1 MIHLHLRRSGRA
13 LTYCGS
19 LLGLLAG
26 APALVMGQTQTQ
38 SVPDNARSLA
48 PVTVTANPLGAA
60 DQIAPVTSLQGAE
73 LLLRSQSTLGQTLD
87 GLPGL
92 SSTYFGPNASR
103 PTIRGLDGDRIRIL
117 NNGGAT
123 LDVSGL
129 SFDHAVSVD
138 PLVTERIEVLRGPGS
153 LLYGGSAVG
162 GVVNL
167 IDNRIPREPLFDAKG
182 GVSGRTDAALATG
195 NREQSGAA
203 VLEAGNNRYALHADV
218 MSRNTQDVSVPVSL
232 ECTRGG
238 LSTFSRRICNS
249 ASQTWGG
256 SLGGSLFFDHGY
268 VGASISTFA
277 SSYGTVAE
285 DEVLIDMKSNK
296 LTVEGERR
304 NLGGL
309 LQSVK
314 AQISRT
320 EYKHTENDAGV
331 AKTVFR
337 TTGNDVRLQAS
348 HRPLVLMGGALSGVV
363 GLQLENHD
371 FSADGSEA
379 FAPFSRTNQ
388 QAAFAY
394 EELARRWGKLSFGAR
409 VESVRVESFGNPT
422 VPGFTEGVRNFNPAS
437 YALGALWKL
446 SPDWQATSN
455 LSSNQRAPR
464 DYELFANGDH
474 VATNTKEVGDAN
486 LGLERSTNL
495 DVGLDW
501 KRGANRASVQVFNHQ
516 FSNFIGLELTDNAT
530 TPPTY
535 NYTQVQ
541 ARFTGLETSATMRLL
556 EGAQRLDLALRGDM
570 VRADNTTTGQPLPR
584 IAPMRLGATL
594 IWSQGAWS
602 ARLGVDQLAA
612 QDRVP
617 DGQLATAGYT
627 LWNAAATY
635 RMKASRSNLLWYA
648 RVTNIGNTLAYSSSS
663 ILTQTAPGK
672 APLPGQNLKVGLQ
685 VSF

>member
-1 MIHLHLRRSGRA
+1 MIYFQLRRSRRVA
-13 LTYCGS
+13 TVFAP
-19 LLGLLAG
+19 LLGLLALV
-26 APALVMGQTQTQ
+26 PAMGQTQTQ
-38 SVPDNARSLA
+38 TRSIPDTARSLA
-48 PVTVTANPLGAA
+48 PVTVTANPLGASE
-60 DQIAPVTSLQGAE
+60 QIAPVTSLEGTE

-103 PTIRGLDGDRIRIL
+103 PMIRGLDGDRIRIL

-238 LSTFSRRICNS
+238 LSSFSRRICNS
-249 ASQTWGG
+249 ASETWGG

-277 SSYGTVAE
+277 SRYGTVAE

-296 LTVEGERR
+296 LTLEGERR

-320 EYKHTENDAGV
+320 EYNHTENDAGV

-348 HRPLVLMGGALSGVV
+348 HQPLMLMGGALSGVV
-363 GLQLENHD
+363 GLQVENHD

-394 EELARRWGKLSFGAR
+394 EELARAWGTLSFGAR
-409 VESVRVESFGNPT
+409 LESVRVESFGNPT
-422 VPGFTEGVRNFNPAS
+422 VPGFTVGARNFNPAS

-446 SPDWQATSN
+446 SPAWQATSN
-455 LSSNQRAPR
+455 LSANQRAPR

-474 VATNTKEVGDAN
+474 VATNAKEVGDAN

-495 DVGLDW
+495 DVGLNW
-501 KRGANRASVQVFNHQ
+501 KRGANRASVQLFNHQ
-516 FSNFIGLELTDNAT
+516 FSNFIGLELSDTTT

-541 ARFTGLETSATMRLL
+541 ARFTGLETSANMRLL

-635 RMKASRSNLLWYA
+635 RMKALRSNLLWYA

>member
-13 LTYCGS
+13 LTFCGP

-26 APALVMGQTQTQ
+26 APALVLGQSQ
-38 SVPDNARSLA
+38 SQGVPDSARSLA

-60 DQIAPVTSLQGAE
+60 EQIAPVTSLQGSE

-87 GLPGL
+87 GLPGV

-103 PTIRGLDGDRIRIL
+103 PIIRGLDGDRVRIL
-117 NNGGAT
+117 NNGGGT

-129 SFDHAVSVD
+129 SYDHALSVD

-167 IDNRIPREPLFDAKG
+167 IDNRIPREPLFDDKG

-218 MSRNTQDVSVPVSL
+218 MSRNTQDGSVPVAL
-232 ECTRGG
+232 ECKRGG
-238 LSTFSRRICNS
+238 LSTFSQRICNS
-249 ASQTWGG
+249 ASETWGG
-256 SLGGSLFFDHGY
+256 SLGGALFFDDGY

-277 SSYGTVAE
+277 SRYGTVAE

-296 LTVEGERR
+296 LAVEGERR

-320 EYKHTENDAGV
+320 EYIHTENDAGV

-348 HRPLVLMGGALSGVV
+348 HQPLVLMGGALNGTV

-371 FSADGSEA
+371 FSAEGSEA
-379 FAPFSRTNQ
+379 YAPFSRTNQ

-394 EELARRWGKLSFGAR
+394 EELARAWGKLSFGAR

-422 VPGFTEGVRNFNPAS
+422 VPGFTVGVRTFNPAS

-474 VATNTKEVGDAN
+474 VATNAKEVGDAN

-516 FSNFIGLELTDNAT
+516 FSNFIGLELTDTAT

-556 EGAQRLDLALRGDM
+556 EGAQRLDLALRGD
-570 VRADNTTTGQPLPR
+570 VVHADNTTTGQPLPR

-685 VSF
+685 LSF